1 MTYVRSLE
9 EWLRLQT
16 TQNKLNLALA
26 NIDRTAFPL
35 AHIIGLRSP
44 RLVATALD
52 LCLLCWYRTDEQ
64 QCPKIPQI
72 SSALSL
78 LRGRDT
84 FLYAGTG
91 FGKTLSAI
99 LHAFLERRH
108 GITIIITPMKRIQA
122 SHVRIYP
129 LSLRFKQD

>member
-1 MTYVRSLE
+1 
-9 EWLRLQT
+9 
-16 TQNKLNLALA
+16 
-26 NIDRTAFPL
+26 
-35 AHIIGLRSP
+35 
-44 RLVATALD
+44 
-52 LCLLCWYRTDEQ
+52 
-64 QCPKIPQI
+64 PKNRQI

-108 GITIIITPMKRIQA
+108 GITIIITPMKLIQ
-122 SHVRIYP
+122 
-129 LSLRFKQD
+129 